1 MKALRVTGN
10 VFILIG
16 ATFLFFVVYELIGT
30 SAITAGHQRALAA
43 DFEEPAD
50 DPVVVEPSPEP
61 TQTQAPEPT
70 PPPRPPKVGAAVA
83 RLRIPSIDVD
93 MIVVEGTS
101 LDELAKGPGH
111 YRGSAL
117 PGQRGSV
124 GIAGHRTGWGSP
136 FIDLDRLGRGDR
148 VIIEMKDDQ
157 RFVYEVTNT
166 RVVEPGDVWVLNGD
180 PRSES
185 EYLLT
190 LTTCT
195 PKYTSRDRLI
205 VWADQVSPDPTPEIV
220 VPHREPSPQIP
231 EAA

>member
-30 SAITAGHQRALAA
+30 SAITAGHQRALATE
-43 DFEEPAD
+43 FEEPDD
-50 DPVVVEPSPEP
+50 DPVVVEPSPS
-61 TQTQAPEPT
+61 PEPT
-70 PPPRPPKVGAAVA
+70 ETKEPEAPPPPPPKLGSPIA

-111 YRGSAL
+111 YRETPL
-117 PGQRGSV
+117 PGQRGPV

-148 VIIEMKDDQ
+148 IIIELKDDQ

-166 RVVEPGDVWVLNGD
+166 RVVDPGDVWVLNGD
-180 PRSES
+180 PRSDA
-185 EYLLT
+185 EYSLT

-195 PKYTSRDRLI
+195 PKYTSRNRLI
-205 VWADQVSPDPTPEIV
+205 VWADQVSPDPTPERV
-220 VPHREPSPQIP
+220 VPHTQPSP
-231 EAA
+231 

>member
-43 DFEEPAD
+43 EFEEPDD
-50 DPVVVEPSPEP
+50 DPVVVEPSPP
-61 TQTQAPEPT
+61 PEPT
-70 PPPRPPKVGAAVA
+70 ETKEPEPPPPPRPKLGSPVA

-93 MIVVEGTS
+93 MIMVEGTS

-111 YRGSAL
+111 YRGTPL
-117 PGQRGSV
+117 PGQRGPV
-124 GIAGHRTGWGSP
+124 GVAGHRTGWGSP

-148 VIIEMKDDQ
+148 IIIDLKDDQ

-166 RVVEPGDVWVLNGD
+166 RVVDPGDVWVLNGD
-180 PRSES
+180 PRSDA
-185 EYLLT
+185 EYSLT

-195 PKYTSRDRLI
+195 PKYTSRNRLI
-205 VWADQVSPDPTPEIV
+205 VWADQVSPDPTPERV
-220 VPHREPSPQIP
+220 VPHTQPSP
-231 EAA
+231 